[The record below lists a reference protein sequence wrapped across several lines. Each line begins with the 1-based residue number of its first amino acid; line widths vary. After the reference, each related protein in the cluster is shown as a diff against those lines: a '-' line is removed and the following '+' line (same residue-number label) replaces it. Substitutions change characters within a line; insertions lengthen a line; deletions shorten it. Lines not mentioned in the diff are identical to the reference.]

1 MTHLIQSQRMF
12 EGFDYSK
19 MSPYCVNSLKDL
31 IPFGPLGNS
40 KYLANMKKLAGYPED
55 HSKEWKVLSIHPGSP
70 TAFTEEKN
78 FESDPW
84 YYVINEYGFRDVW
97 KPEPNKSNIAFFGC
111 SVTFGEGLHTP
122 QLYSTILANKLKMNR
137 YNFGI
142 PGAGSLRIA
151 RTFVAVQQV
160 LNLKYAVVCLPHA
173 HRVEYADQGVPPGK
187 VPMYPV
193 NLVPGHAFPEFNS
206 IHKKVYKTFD
216 DNFVGLQLLQAVTM
230 ILESAKAN
238 NTKVFFCTWDMFVLY
253 LLGNF
258 NIPNLYENTFRLD
271 KELSFARDGVHP
283 GPVQN
288 KEWADNLYK
297 WM

>member
-1 MTHLIQSQRMF
+1 MTHLIQSQRLF

-19 MSPYCVNSLKDL
+19 MSPYCVNSLEDL

-40 KYLANMKKLAGYPED
+40 SYLSKMKKLAGYPED

-70 TAFTEEKN
+70 SAFTEEKN

-84 YYVINEYGFRDVW
+84 YYVINEYGFRDTW

-151 RTFVAVQQV
+151 RTF
-160 LNLKYAVVCLPHA
+160 
-173 HRVEYADQGVPPGK
+173 
-187 VPMYPV
+187 
-193 NLVPGHAFPEFNS
+193 F
-206 IHKKVYKTFD
+206 KKAKR
-216 DNFVGLQLLQAVTM
+216 
-230 ILESAKAN
+230 ILCDASQK
-238 NTKVFFCTWDMFVLY
+238 KP
-253 LLGNF
+253 
-258 NIPNLYENTFRLD
+258 NI
-271 KELSFARDGVHP
+271 K
-283 GPVQN
+283 
-288 KEWADNLYK
+288 
-297 WM
+297 